1 MRSWGSRNANP
12 VSPHALWIP
21 AHRLDLRGEESGRRR
36 HPVALAAISDCS
48 KSQTKLTVNL
58 IRDIVL
64 ARREKGLT
72 QTALAEA
79 IGSDRAAI
87 ARLEAGVGP
96 LSLLLQIMEAL
107 QYHVAGLAKGTRL
120 PEQLRN
126 RRLSMK
132 LSTQE
137 LAQRAGV
144 SRATISALER
154 GNGTIAPLVKVLDI
168 LCTSTTARRKPTPS
182 LWLPSVAADR
192 NRRFTPVEFLQ
203 AIAQVWG
210 AIDLDPCGH
219 PDSPVG
225 ARRRISLE
233 EGGDGLR
240 EDWSGDVVYV
250 NPPFSDMVT
259 WLKRADQMWIE
270 RRVQKIIA
278 LVPARTDIGYFHD
291 RIAQVCDVGLMR
303 GRLQFGQPNSKKDD
317 RSRATFALMVC
328 LWGATAQEID
338 AFDAIYHCRWLARDK
353 QTMRSASSSVADIIV
368 PRPAEMNEAEL
379 TTLDAD

>member
-1 MRSWGSRNANP
+1 
-12 VSPHALWIP
+12 
-21 AHRLDLRGEESGRRR
+21 
-36 HPVALAAISDCS
+36 
-48 KSQTKLTVNL
+48 VNL

-328 LWGATAQEID
+328 LWGATAQEIA
-338 AFDAIYHCRWLARDK
+338 AFDAIYPCRWLARDK